1 MTANQRGRLFASRTT
16 LSRSAYRV
24 KSHGDRVLLT
34 ATSVNIPSTA
44 VRQNARHRDIY
55 GRATRHRSM
64 CCRMRERAWRE
75 PGGMPMS
82 DRRAQ
87 TGHEAA
93 RPQERGRAPAG
104 RASSAAWCSIEG
116 ASYRR
121 VNHPLLNSPSR
132 QIPAEEHSD
141 PNGTFADG
149 CSRKTVLARAD
160 IRLSARP
167 QDAADPPQQSRRL
180 APQESVRRSH
190 LSKATI
196 PAGARSRFLLIFEEP
211 VDSAQVSAW
220 SSRSLKTAQSR
231 SEQRGGR
238 FWCSGR
244 AVEACTDG
252 TTPRPGPGH
261 EHWPPL
267 TNGQARL
274 RRARALDH
282 GR

>member
-132 QIPAEEHSD
+132 QIPQRNIST
-141 PNGTFADG
+141 PTG
-149 CSRKTVLARAD
+149 
-160 IRLSARP
+160 
-167 QDAADPPQQSRRL
+167 
-180 APQESVRRSH
+180 
-190 LSKATI
+190 
-196 PAGARSRFLLIFEEP
+196 
-211 VDSAQVSAW
+211 
-220 SSRSLKTAQSR
+220 RSLMDAPGKQYWPEQTSVCPRDPRMQRIRPNSHDVLHHKRASDVRTCPKPLSR
-231 SEQRGGR
+231 QGRGHDS
-238 FWCSGR
+238 C
-244 AVEACTDG
+244 
-252 TTPRPGPGH
+252 
-261 EHWPPL
+261 
-267 TNGQARL
+267 
-274 RRARALDH
+274 
-282 GR
+282 